1 MARLIDQSNVLKNR
15 KHESIESKYKKRHME
30 LFCNV
35 VLGSPTADDVEKF
48 ERLGS
53 DEEVISEWEA
63 TPPREVAIDRYL
75 DWAAVQQILLWT
87 GRSRRGSVGT
97 VQGQKKKRERAGPSS
112 VR

>member
-1 MARLIDQSNVLKNR
+1 
-15 KHESIESKYKKRHME
+15 ME
-30 LFCNV
+30 VFCNV
-35 VLGSPTADDVEKF
+35 VLGSPTEDEVEMF

-53 DEEVISEWEA
+53 EEVISEWEA
-63 TPPREVAIDRYL
+63 TPAREVDRYL

-97 VQGQKKKRERAGPSS
+97 VEGQKKKRERAGPSS